1 LTRRQRILLLATAV
15 AVALTR
21 LAARSRTLWDWDE
34 VLFSTA
40 LHHYDVAAHHPHP
53 PGFPLYVALG
63 RLVRPFIGDDFHALQ
78 AINLIAA
85 MLLFPAVYLLARAFR
100 FDAGTSVSAA
110 LLFSF
115 LPNVLFFG
123 GTAFSDVPSL
133 VLLVVAMAM
142 LLRGRVSRRHFFLG
156 CALLGAAL
164 AFRPQNLIVAAY
176 PLLAASRARFREGH
190 LVGDGRRLAAFGRVR
205 DVALGAAVVT
215 AIVGVSYGAA
225 AYVTG
230 FDAYRLAIRKHS
242 DYLMLIDSY
251 RNPVRPPMS
260 RLLPQFLLHPFG
272 GSRVVVVLC
281 VAAAIALLL
290 AKPRAPSLEVLATFG
305 PFFLTGVLLLNV
317 ESSSRYSMTWLAGV
331 CLLAAEGLR
340 VLAALLMELGGR
352 FAPSASGATASHAV
366 DSRTSPVLP
375 PGPRDVPGRDARGA
389 DDAPG
394 PDAPGPHDARGQR
407 ETLSLQ
413 GASHVRRLER
423 QRLTLSARERW
434 LSTRGRPLPSGALA
448 LMTLLIVAKEARFT
462 ERALREPRT
471 SVSPTIAAMR
481 WIRSH
486 VPLSS
491 TLYVN
496 RDMQA
501 FADAYLG
508 DYTQAA
514 VRDDGS
520 FDVMDARG
528 AWLVREWSSPSPDAV
543 NFVRPRHELFD
554 LVRQRYF
561 EVSVQPLSDSARFT
575 EGWYDPESNGVNVWR
590 WMSQRSTTL
599 LPPISARGELWLKIY
614 LPLDAAR
621 HPAVT
626 VTFNGRA
633 IDRFVC
639 TRAVVERTYP
649 LQSRLGASNELR
661 LETDR
666 ILNPGNEHLAADGRD
681 LGLQLRGIAW
691 RSR

>member
-1 LTRRQRILLLATAV
+1 MREWCRLTRRQRILLVAV
-15 AVALTR
+15 AVVVALTR
-21 LAARSRTLWDWDE
+21 LAALSRTLWDWDE

-53 PGFPLYVALG
+53 PGFPLYVLLG
-63 RLVRPFIGDDFHALQ
+63 RLVRLVIRDDFHALQ
-78 AINLIAA
+78 AINLAAA

-100 FDAGTSVSAA
+100 FDFATSISAA

-123 GTAFSDVPSL
+123 GTAFSDLPSL
-133 VLLVVAMAM
+133 VLLVFAMAL
-142 LLRGRVSRRHFFLG
+142 LLRGRESRRDFLFG
-156 CALLGAAL
+156 CALLGLAL
-164 AFRPQNLIVAAY
+164 AFRPQNLLVAAY
-176 PLLAASRARFREGH
+176 PLLAASWARLRD
-190 LVGDGRRLAAFGRVR
+190 LRLRTAERWR
-205 DVALGAAVVT
+205 DLLMGAAIVTSIVV
-215 AIVGVSYGAA
+215 VSYGGA

-230 FDAYRLAIRKHS
+230 VDAYRVAIRKHS
-242 DYLMLIDSY
+242 DYLMVIDSY
-251 RNPVRPPMS
+251 RNPIRPRMTQ
-260 RLLPQFLLHPFG
+260 LLPRFLLHPFG

-281 VAAAIALLL
+281 IAAAIALL
-290 AKPRAPSLEVLATFG
+290 AAGPGRHPRRPPLEVLATFA

-317 ESSSRYSMTWLAGV
+317 ESSSRYSMTWLVGI

-340 VLAALLMELGGR
+340 ALAALLPE
-352 FAPSASGATASHAV
+352 
-366 DSRTSPVLP
+366 
-375 PGPRDVPGRDARGA
+375 
-389 DDAPG
+389 
-394 PDAPGPHDARGQR
+394 
-407 ETLSLQ
+407 
-413 GASHVRRLER
+413 RLR
-423 QRLTLSARERW
+423 IY
-434 LSTRGRPLPSGALA
+434 ALA
-448 LMTLLIVAKEARFT
+448 AMTLVIVAKEARFA

-471 SVSPTIAAMR
+471 TVSPTIAAVR
-481 WIRSH
+481 WIRAH

-514 VRDDGS
+514 VRGDGS
-520 FDVMDARG
+520 FDVRDARG

-543 NFVRPRHELFD
+543 NFVRARHELFD

-575 EGWYDPESNGVNVWR
+575 DGWYDPESNGVNVWR
-590 WMSQRSTTL
+590 WMGQRSTTL
-599 LPPISARGELWLKIY
+599 LPPISGTGELWLKIY

-621 HPAVT
+621 RPAVT
-626 VTFNGRA
+626 VTLNGQVV
-633 IDRFVC
+633 DRFVC
-639 TRAVVERTYP
+639 TTAEVERTYQLP
-649 LQSRLGASNELR
+649 SRLGAPNELR

-666 ILNPGNEHLAADGRD
+666 ILNPGNEHLADDGRD

-691 RSR
+691 RGR